1 MSEGRELAA
10 FKQAIE
16 EIGDAGWTT
25 CQLFVL
31 QRVRELLMTDRQL
44 PCKVL
49 KTEFVAMS
57 SKYDMHQCE

>member
-10 FKQAIE
+10 FKKAIE

-25 CQLFVL
+25 CQLFIL
-31 QRVRELLMTDRQL
+31 QRVRELLMADSQL

-49 KTEFVAMS
+49 KTEFIGKS
-57 SKYDMHQCE
+57 PKYDMHQCE

>member
-1 MSEGRELAA
+1 MSESRELAA

-31 QRVRELLMTDRQL
+31 QRVKELLMAEHQL

-49 KTEFVAMS
+49 KTEFVGMS
-57 SKYDMHQCE
+57 PKYDMHQCE